1 MCAVEWLT
9 ILSTAVG
16 AMAALVGTV
25 LAYKVRSRDEAG
37 REFRAERRHSYID
50 FLVALDAAHGE
61 LRVVADSAAGTDRRT
76 AAALAMT
83 ESHVYEAREKLLM
96 SASPAVIKACEQA
109 FRSVGDLRKAI
120 RAGARTGEKE
130 YHDPY
135 HVFAEALWRLRL
147 AIRQDLGG
155 TALSPADLDKQSWDG
170 RADCPVCEPEMAT
183 VP

>member
-1 MCAVEWLT
+1 VEWLT

-25 LAYKVRSRDEAG
+25 LAYKVRSRDEAD
-37 REFRAERRHSYID
+37 REFRAERRHSYVD
-50 FLVALDAAHGE
+50 FLTALDAAHGE
-61 LRVVADSAAGTDRRT
+61 LRVVADSPDGTDRRT

-83 ESHVYEAREKLLM
+83 SSHVYEAREKLLM
-96 SASPAVIKACEQA
+96 SASAAVIKAGEQA
-109 FRSVGDLRKAI
+109 FRTIGDLRRAI
-120 RAGARTGEKE
+120 RAGARTPELE

-155 TALSPADLDKQSWDG
+155 TELSPVDLDKRSWDG
-170 RADCPVCEPEMAT
+170 RADCPVCEPAL
-183 VP
+183 VRVS